1 MKIASSEN
9 GGFTLAETAVA
20 SAVVAIIMIS
30 VVMGSN
36 ILQRTFAGSD
46 GSLKAGADQ
55 SRALDYVARDVHQAL
70 TASVTNCV
78 SGNCV
83 TNGGETLTLTI
94 PAYLDPNTGLPVIP
108 TVTSSQVNYGSA
120 ASPVTVTY
128 FPANASTPYTYQT
141 GGTYL
146 IRQVCLNDT
155 TCAPGASGA
164 GVTQTVI
171 SLDCTNLQINFTDL
185 SSSTQV
191 SIQTNITY
199 APRFN
204 FDSAASTRVTNARA
218 GTALYATAI
227 SKNPKR

>member
-1 MKIASSEN
+1 MKMANSGN
-9 GGFTLAETAVA
+9 GGFTLAEMAVA
-20 SAVVAIIMIS
+20 SGVVAIIMIS
-30 VVMGSN
+30 VVMGGD

-55 SRALDYVARDVHQAL
+55 SRVLDYVARDVHQAF
-70 TASVTNCV
+70 TASVTN
-78 SGNCV
+78 S
-83 TNGGETLTLTI
+83 GETLTLAL

-108 TVTSSQVNYGSA
+108 TVTSSQVNYGNA

-141 GGTYL
+141 GGIYL

-155 TCAPGASGA
+155 VCAPGASGA
-164 GVTQTVI
+164 GVTQAVI
-171 SLDCTNLQINFTDL
+171 SLDCKNLQINFTDL
-185 SSSTQV
+185 STTTQV
-191 SIQTNITY
+191 SIRTKITY

-204 FDSAASTRVTNARA
+204 FDSATSTRVINARA

>member
-1 MKIASSEN
+1 MKIPHSEN
-9 GGFTLAETAVA
+9 KGFTLAETAVA

-55 SRALDYVARDVHQAL
+55 SRALDYIARDVHQAL
-70 TASVTNCV
+70 TASVTN
-78 SGNCV
+78 S
-83 TNGGETLTLTI
+83 GETLTVTI

-108 TVTSSQVNYGSA
+108 TIASGSGQVNYGSSA
-120 ASPVTVTY
+120 APVTVTY
-128 FPANASTPYTYQT
+128 FPSNGPATYTYQT
-141 GGTYL
+141 GGKYL
-146 IRQVCLNDT
+146 IRQVCLNNT
-155 TCAPGASGA
+155 TCSPGASGA
-164 GVTQTVI
+164 GVTQTVV

-191 SIQTNITY
+191 SIQTKITY

-204 FDSAASTRVTNARA
+204 FDLASSTRVTNARA
-218 GTALYATAI
+218 GTALYATAV

>member
-1 MKIASSEN
+1 MKIGNYER

-30 VVMGSN
+30 VVMGSS
-36 ILQRTFAGSD
+36 ILQRTFSGSD

-55 SRALDYVARDVHQAL
+55 SRALDYIARDVHQAL
-70 TASVTNCV
+70 TASVTN
-78 SGNCV
+78 S
-83 TNGGETLTLTI
+83 GETLTLTI

-108 TVTSSQVNYGSA
+108 TITNSQVNYGSA

-128 FPANASTPYTYQT
+128 FPSNGPSTYGYQT
-141 GGTYL
+141 GGIYL
-146 IRQVCLNDT
+146 IRQVCLSDT
-155 TCAPGASGA
+155 VCAPGASGA

-191 SIQTNITY
+191 QIQTKITY

-204 FDSAASTRVTNARA
+204 FDTASSTRVINARA

>member
-1 MKIASSEN
+1 MKIENSEN
-9 GGFTLAETAVA
+9 RGFTLAETAVA

-55 SRALDYVARDVHQAL
+55 SRALDYIARDVHQAL
-70 TASVTNCV
+70 TASVTN
-78 SGNCV
+78 S
-83 TNGGETLTLTI
+83 GETLTLTI

-108 TVTSSQVNYGSA
+108 TITSGQVNYGSA
-120 ASPVTVTY
+120 AAPVTVTY
-128 FPANASTPYTYQT
+128 FPSNGPATYSYQT
-141 GGTYL
+141 GGKYL
-146 IRQVCLNDT
+146 IRQVCLNNT
-155 TCAPGASGA
+155 TCSPGSSGA

-191 SIQTNITY
+191 QIQTKITY

-204 FDSAASTRVTNARA
+204 FDSASSTRVTNARA
-218 GTALYATAI
+218 GTALYATAV